1 MSRKCWYLIGLLITV
16 HLAARSSGQNNQSSL
31 LESPRP
37 TATTPGQVTI
47 AHVTQTPSTPPT
59 PTPKPAYRA
68 SPPPSVSPTPTALVK
83 TTGSGTPPPQRTS
96 GGTSLTQ
103 RLFALINRDRAAN
116 GLPAYS
122 WNGTLANGA
131 YQHSKRMAQPD
142 CGLSHQC
149 PGEPGPCQRVT
160 NEGIEW
166 MACGE
171 NAGYTSHDPDA
182 WTAIKQNI
190 EQAML
195 NEQPPGDGHRKNLLS
210 SAFHKIGIGIYIDA
224 QGIIWI
230 TEDFTN

>member
-1 MSRKCWYLIGLLITV
+1 MYIRRKCCYLIGLLITV
-16 HLAARSSGQNNQSSL
+16 HLAACSSGPNDQSSL
-31 LESPRP
+31 LESPPP

-47 AHVTQTPSTPPT
+47 AHVTQTPSTSLT
-59 PTPKPAYRA
+59 PTSIQAHRD
-68 SPPPSVSPTPTALVK
+68 SPTPSVSPTPTA
-83 TTGSGTPPPQRTS
+83 GTPSPKRTS

-103 RLFALINRDRAAN
+103 RLFALVNSDRAAK

-122 WNGTLANGA
+122 WNGKLANGA

-149 PGEPGPCQRVT
+149 PGEPDPCQRIT

-171 NAGYTSHDPDA
+171 NAGYTSPDPDA

-190 EQAML
+190 
-195 NEQPPGDGHRKNLLS
+195 
-210 SAFHKIGIGIYIDA
+210 
-224 QGIIWI
+224 
-230 TEDFTN
+230 